1 MSNHYFPNDYCPI
14 CDDCI
19 ILDNAFGHVH
29 KCKPTWL
36 VWRIDYGESLE
47 DGITVYAEDPEKA
60 ALKYINEHSDFETP
74 SEIEVCVVSKNIVE
88 DAMED
93 VQKIPIEKIST
104 FSLEA

>member
-1 MSNHYFPNDYCPI
+1 
-14 CDDCI
+14 
-19 ILDNAFGHVH
+19 
-29 KCKPTWL
+29 
-36 VWRIDYGESLE
+36 
-47 DGITVYAEDPEKA
+47 
-60 ALKYINEHSDFETP
+60 LKYINEHSDFETP